1 VRLDLERHGEPVAEV
16 EDAGVLARALEH
28 SLARGGQAAQQQ
40 RGVLVPAVLRPE
52 EREDGELE
60 VVRVAAEKLADSFRL
75 PVGETKGAVERLL
88 SDLRQAIQSSP

>member
-1 VRLDLERHGEPVAEV
+1 M
-16 EDAGVLARALEH
+16 
-28 SLARGGQAAQQQ
+28 
-40 RGVLVPAVLRPE
+40 LVPAVLRPE

-60 VVRVAAEKLADSFRL
+60 VVRVAAEKLPDSFRL